1 MALLPKPL
9 FVYGTLR
16 DPDILASLLDRA
28 LSPHQ
33 ATEAYAAGFAAVHYP
48 GRVYPALV
56 PAPEGAAPGLIL
68 SDLTPGELAILDAFE
83 GDEYRR
89 DAIAVHT
96 ASGMIDA
103 QVYLPVLPIPADAG
117 PWTLHNW
124 TLSHKPGLLEG
135 ERRTAAALRER
146 LSAAQKPTA

>member
-1 MALLPKPL
+1 MTPKPL

-16 DPDILASLLDRA
+16 DPDVLGALLGRA

-33 ATEAYAAGFAAVHYP
+33 AIEAHAPGFAAVHYP
-48 GRVYPALV
+48 NRVYPALV

-68 SDLTPGELAILDAFE
+68 GDLTPDELAILDAFE

-89 DAIAVHT
+89 NTIAVQT
-96 ASGMIDA
+96 ASGVVEAD
-103 QVYLPVLPIPADAG
+103 VYLPVLPIPADAQ
-117 PWTLHNW
+117 PWTLDNW
-124 TLSHKPGLLEG
+124 TTLHKLGVLEG

-146 LSAAQKPTA
+146 LSAQKPTA